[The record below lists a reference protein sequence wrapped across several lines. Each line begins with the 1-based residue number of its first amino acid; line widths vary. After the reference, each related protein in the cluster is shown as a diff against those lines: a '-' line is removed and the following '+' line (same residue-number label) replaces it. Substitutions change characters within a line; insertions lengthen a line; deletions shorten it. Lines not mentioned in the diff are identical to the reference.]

1 MMIRVAEIFG
11 DKDSK
16 EKLQLAL
23 ECEDY
28 EDEEFLTLIQI
39 KETIQSEYENLD
51 DSIMDYLLYY
61 TYIRSKSDEQ
71 MEYKHILNMLDES
84 MKL

>member
-28 EDEEFLTLIQI
+28 EDEECLTLIQI

-61 TYIRSKSDEQ
+61 TYIRSKSDE
-71 MEYKHILNMLDES
+71 
-84 MKL
+84 

>member
-61 TYIRSKSDEQ
+61 TYIRSKSDE
-71 MEYKHILNMLDES
+71 
-84 MKL
+84 